1 MNQKQSG
8 PGKSQFTVQRTSGD
22 RESGK
27 QSEPGDG
34 GSTRPLTTEAAQL
47 ASTVAEQAMKPARR
61 PIEGGIDR
69 AADTLSQI
77 AGALRH
83 SGDEMASNDM
93 VPMVND
99 YLGRAAAKAEE
110 LSDYLKR
117 TSFDRVVGDVETF
130 ARREPLLFVGG
141 ALLAGLLGGRFL
153 KSSASVG
160 GASGAAS

>member
-1 MNQKQSG
+1 MSQKPSG
-8 PGKSQFTVQRTSGD
+8 SGKSQFTAQRPSGD
-22 RESGK
+22 REAGQQSGGGV
-27 QSEPGDG
+27 GD
-34 GSTRPLTTEAAQL
+34 SARPLTTEAAQL
-47 ASTVAEQAMKPARR
+47 ASTVAQQAMKPARR

-83 SGDEMASNDM
+83 SGEQISNNDM
-93 VPMVND
+93 APVVND

-110 LSDYLKR
+110 LSEYLKK

-130 ARREPLLFVGG
+130 ARRQPMLFVGG